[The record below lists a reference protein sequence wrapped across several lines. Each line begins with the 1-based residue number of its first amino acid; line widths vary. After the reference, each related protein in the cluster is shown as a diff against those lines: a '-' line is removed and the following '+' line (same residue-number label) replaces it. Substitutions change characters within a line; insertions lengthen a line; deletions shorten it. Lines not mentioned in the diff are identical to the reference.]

1 MKTRILF
8 SLVLFAAIAWP
19 SAVVKRPN
27 VVFIFTADQR
37 PDAFGAVGNPDVKT
51 PNMDRL
57 FHNGFVFKQAY
68 IQGSMTF
75 ATCLPSRAMLMS
87 GKSLFRA
94 PMRLDSGT
102 ILPQALRK
110 GGYHTFATGKW
121 HNGEL
126 SFELSLIHI

>member
-8 SLVLFAAIAWP
+8 NLVLFAAIAWP
-19 SAVVKRPN
+19 SAAAKRPN
-27 VVFIFTADQR
+27 VVFIFTDDQR

-57 FHNGFVFKQAY
+57 FHNGFVFNQAY

-102 ILPQALRK
+102 
-110 GGYHTFATGKW
+110 
-121 HNGEL
+121 
-126 SFELSLIHI
+126 